1 MAVEHAPVDA
11 GEVVEGRPT
20 QGTQTLHVQDVVE
33 VGVWEITS
41 GVVEDIETEEAFV
54 VLSGRGRV
62 EFADGSSLALH
73 AGTVIRLRAGDRT
86 RWTVYETLRK
96 LYVLLPD
103 SSKEATS

>member
-41 GVVEDIETEEAFV
+41 GVVEDIEAEEAFV